1 MKIKRTITPIVTED
15 YNEFAKAVNDEELV
29 VFASGKM
36 YEEISKKAKKE
47 KKVKKSNKRGK
58 ILGILLM
65 MTAPV
70 SGPIGP
76 VIGGIE
82 FLCSIG
88 GRELK
93 KYTIVDNKKENRIEL
108 YRNTYSMK
116 RDDEAFDKEY
126 DTVLVN

>member
-1 MKIKRTITPIVTED
+1 MRIKRTITPIVTAD

-29 VFASGKM
+29 IFANGKM
-36 YEEISKKAKKE
+36 YEEIKKKVKKE

-65 MTAPV
+65 MTAPA

-108 YRNTYSMK
+108 YRNTYSMN
-116 RDDEAFDKEY
+116 RDDESFDKEY
-126 DTVLVN
+126 DTVLIN